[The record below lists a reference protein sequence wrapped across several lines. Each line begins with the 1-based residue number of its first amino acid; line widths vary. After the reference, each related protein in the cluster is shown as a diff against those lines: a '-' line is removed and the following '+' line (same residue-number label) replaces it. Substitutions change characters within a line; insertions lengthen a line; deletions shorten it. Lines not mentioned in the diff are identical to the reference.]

1 MFNKETPIKIDNDNF
16 YKNTIPYDEEKEEQ
30 WFVYKRIL
38 DAMFKD
44 GIISRE
50 QWIFCVKRIR
60 EKLGLINAY

>member
-1 MFNKETPIKIDNDNF
+1 MLNKETPIKIDNDNF

-38 DAMFKD
+38 DAMLKD

-50 QWIFCVKRIR
+50 QWIFCVERIR

>member
-1 MFNKETPIKIDNDNF
+1 MLNKETPIKIDNDNF

-44 GIISRE
+44 GVISRE

-60 EKLGLINAY
+60 EKLGQINAY

>member
-1 MFNKETPIKIDNDNF
+1 MLNKETPIKIDNDNF

-60 EKLGLINAY
+60 ENLSLINSY

>member
-1 MFNKETPIKIDNDNF
+1 MLNIERINELAKKAKTVGL
-16 YKNTIPYDEEKEEQ
+16 TDEEKEEQ

-38 DAMFKD
+38 DAMLKD

>member
-1 MFNKETPIKIDNDNF
+1 MLNKETPIKIDNDNF

-60 EKLGLINAY
+60 EKLCLINAY